1 MIVDVAIVGAG
12 LVGLATARAIQ
23 EQYPEQ
29 KLALLEKEPG
39 VASHQSGHN
48 SGVIHAGL
56 YYKPGSL
63 KARLCLQGRQLLERF
78 CDENGV
84 AYERCGKL
92 VVAADEDERGRL
104 LSLAHRALENGIHVR
119 LLGPDEMRELEP
131 HVAGVAAVHSPE
143 TGIVDYPGVARA
155 LRDELVQGG
164 AQILTNVRLTGVTQ
178 GAGEQVLHTTAGDV
192 RARRLIACAGLH
204 ADAVARLCGV
214 DPGVQIVPFRGEYYD
229 LRPERAPL
237 VNNLIY
243 PVPDP
248 RFPFLGVHLT
258 RMVRGGVEAGPNA
271 VLAFAREGYTR
282 RTFHLHELAGTLRYP
297 GFWRLA
303 ARYPLV
309 GAYEMYR
316 SLTKTEFARSLQKLV
331 PEITANDLLP
341 GGSGVRAQALTR
353 DGRIVDDFAIRE
365 TPTSLHVLNAP
376 SPAATACLAI
386 GRHVTALAAR
396 NFGWNAVPA

>member
-1 MIVDVAIVGAG
+1 MSVDVAIVGAG

-23 EQYPEQ
+23 RAYPRH
-29 KLALLEKEPG
+29 KIAVLEKEAG
-39 VASHQSGHN
+39 VAAHQSGHN

-78 CDENGV
+78 CDEHGV

-92 VVAADEDERGRL
+92 VVATDEGERERL

-119 LLGPDEMRELEP
+119 LLGAREMREREP

-155 LRDELVQGG
+155 LRDDLIRGG
-164 AQILTNVRLTGVTQ
+164 ARMLTGARLERVT
-178 GAGEQVLHTTAGDV
+178 AGHGERVLHTAAGEV
-192 RARRLIACAGLH
+192 RARTLIACAGLH
-204 ADAVARLCGV
+204 ADVVARLCGV
-214 DPGVQIVPFRGEYYD
+214 NPEVQIVPFRGEYYD
-229 LRPERAPL
+229 LRPERARL

-243 PVPDP
+243 PLPDP

-282 RTFHLHELAGTLRYP
+282 RTVNPSELAETLRYA

-303 ARYPLV
+303 AKYPVV

-316 SLTKTEFARSLQKLV
+316 SLTKGEFARSLQRLV
-331 PEITANDLLP
+331 PEITARDLLP

-353 DGRIVDDFAIRE
+353 DGRIVDDFAIHE
-365 TPTSLHVLNAP
+365 TPDSLHVLNAP

-386 GRHVTALAAR
+386 GEHITALAAR
-396 NFGWNAVPA
+396 NFAW